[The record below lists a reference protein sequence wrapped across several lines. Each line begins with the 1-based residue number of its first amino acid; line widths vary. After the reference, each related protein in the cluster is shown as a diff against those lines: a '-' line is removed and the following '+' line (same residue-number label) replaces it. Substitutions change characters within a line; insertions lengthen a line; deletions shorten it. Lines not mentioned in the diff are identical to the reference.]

1 MKKDMDKIIFE
12 SREEVANIQD
22 VCEIF
27 IDISQSAG
35 EEKLR
40 ESARKLSALLD
51 EMYLSW

>member
-12 SREEVANIQD
+12 SREEISNIQD

-27 IDISQSAG
+27 IELSKSAG

-40 ESARKLSALLD
+40 KSARELSALLD
-51 EMYLSW
+51 AMYMSW